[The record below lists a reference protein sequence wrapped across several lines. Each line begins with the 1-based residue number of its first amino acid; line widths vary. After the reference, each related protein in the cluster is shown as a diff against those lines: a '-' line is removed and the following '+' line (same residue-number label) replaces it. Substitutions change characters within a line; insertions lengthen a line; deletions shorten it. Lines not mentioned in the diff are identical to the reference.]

1 VGRLQTPIL
10 CTCLALIAIAPL
22 LAGCGGKAASGSPT
36 VKLAYN
42 AKLKQK
48 ILVGANGETLYLFST
63 EGADS
68 PGCYDDAEYHCS
80 KVWPPYRSA
89 EKPVPGPGVDAALLS
104 TVKRPDGKPQV
115 TYNHHPLYTNAGSA
129 ENGLKPDR
137 KTGDL
142 NGQGFFSI
150 WWVVSPSGK
159 EIR

>member
-1 VGRLQTPIL
+1 MGRLHTRIL
-10 CTCLALIAIAPL
+10 CSCLALVAVAAL
-22 LAGCGGKAASGSPT
+22 LAACGGGKAASAT

-48 ILVGANGETLYLFST
+48 ILVGTNGETLYLFTQDS
-63 EGADS
+63 ADS
-68 PGCYDDAEYHCS
+68 PSCYDDATYHCS

-89 EKPVPGPGVDAALLS
+89 DKPVPGPGVDAALLS
-104 TVKRPDGKPQV
+104 TAKRTDGDPQV
-115 TYNHHPLYTNAGSA
+115 TYNRHPLYTNAGSP

-142 NGQGFFSI
+142 NGQGFLSV